1 MTTSRTAQRPRASR
15 PRARTMRD
23 PGDLAL
29 LGSVL
34 ELQHEVPGGEAR
46 HHAWTVRSAPKLLW
60 SPKRQAL
67 YIFPDLALPRPKA
80 LKMPK
85 TSPAPIDA
93 ALGSWRTWTG
103 RTPAHS
109 RDLDVPALRI
119 VTAGQ
124 GHHIVYRSNKWGPST
139 DYIHHFD
146 PGTTVDIA
154 ANAESG
160 RAPAVLIV
168 RGPPLRLT
176 ERGLVG

>member
-1 MTTSRTAQRPRASR
+1 
-15 PRARTMRD
+15 MRD